1 VIHFRSITRTGV
13 LLFAAILLT
22 GCIGGRSPAVQFHN
36 LSPMVTASGAPGA
49 DPGPAIAVGPVIFP
63 RSLRRSQVVIRTGPN
78 SVELDEFHRW
88 AGSLESDFLDALG
101 SNLGALL
108 STDRVAVYPSEARFP
123 LDYRVVLDVDRFDGS
138 PGGTLVLSV
147 RWTISVSD
155 AAEAAIVKQSTIEQP
170 VTGDTV
176 DALVQAHDAA
186 VAQLS
191 RQIADQIRSL

>member
-1 VIHFRSITRTGV
+1 MIPFRSKTRTGV
-13 LLFAAILLT
+13 LLFAAMMLT
-22 GCIGGRSPAVQFHN
+22 GCIGGRSPAVQFYN
-36 LSPMVTASGAPGA
+36 LSPMVTASGAPTA
-49 DPGPAIAVGPVIFP
+49 DAGPAIAVGPVIFP
-63 RSLRRSQVVIRTGPN
+63 RSLRRSQLVIRTGPN

-88 AGSLESDFLDALG
+88 AGSLESDFLDVLG
-101 SNLGALL
+101 GNLGALL
-108 STDRVAVYPSEARFP
+108 STDRVAVYPAEARFP

-147 RWTISVSD
+147 RWAISTGELG
-155 AAEAAIVKQSTIEQP
+155 EAVIVRQSTIEQP
-170 VTGDTV
+170 VTGDSV

>member
-1 VIHFRSITRTGV
+1 
-13 LLFAAILLT
+13 
-22 GCIGGRSPAVQFHN
+22 
-36 LSPMVTASGAPGA
+36 
-49 DPGPAIAVGPVIFP
+49 VIFP
-63 RSLRRSQVVIRTGPN
+63 RSLRRSQIVIRTGPN
-78 SVELDEFHRW
+78 SLELDEFHRW
-88 AGSLESDFLDALG
+88 AGSLESDFLDTLG

-147 RWTISVSD
+147 RWTISAGD
-155 AAEAAIVKQSTIEQP
+155 DAEAAVVKQSTIEQP